1 MTYTEIDTF
10 YPPAERLQD
19 SPSRRDGVDES
30 AEASLRAYGCQL
42 VQEAGILL
50 RLYPPPNPSNRTV
63 SITLS
68 SSSSSSSSSFS
79 LGFSKIAGN
88 LRF

>member
-42 VQEAGILL
+42 VQEAAIFF
-50 RLYPPPNPSNRTV
+50 LYCTFFQ
-63 SITLS
+63 L
-68 SSSSSSSSSFS
+68 FQM
-79 LGFSKIAGN
+79 
-88 LRF
+88 